1 MHHHLPIFHTEHCVF
16 ARFLSDG
23 NDFRD
28 CGRPCERHTV
38 HLRDAASADHLML
51 ADEGCRNTVF
61 NAAAQS
67 GAPQAFL
74 KLCMEG
80 LLLIANLVQYPM
92 HAVDRAASCCAVV
105 YPHTWSV
112 SCEYYMHMLKTQL
125 IAEEGCILT

>member
-28 CGRPCERHTV
+28 CGRPCERHTL
-38 HLRDAASADHLML
+38 HLRDAASADHLVL

-67 GAPQAFL
+67 GAPHSYGA
-74 KLCMEG
+74 CRG
-80 LLLIANLVQYPM
+80 
-92 HAVDRAASCCAVV
+92 R
-105 YPHTWSV
+105 
-112 SCEYYMHMLKTQL
+112 
-125 IAEEGCILT
+125 